1 MDEARQREIAR
12 KGGKAAH
19 QRGTAHE
26 FTAEEAAEAG
36 RKGGKAVSQNRQHMA
51 EIGRKG
57 GKAAHQRGNSSLA
70 GSAAQQDQGNGEEL
84 RRQEE
89 NAPVSTEP
97 TPERGSAQQ
106 WESGAAGA
114 VAGSPEEAAMPRR
127 NGAHPEHGNGASRSG
142 NGQQSAAVG
151 QPTTAG
157 AQ

>member
-26 FTAEEAAEAG
+26 FTREEAAEAG

-57 GKAAHQRGNSSLA
+57 GKAAHQRDAPALA
-70 GSAAQQDQGNGEEL
+70 ESAARQDERADEEL
-84 RRQEE
+84 LRQEG
-89 NAPVSTEP
+89 NAAVATEP

-106 WESGAAGA
+106 WESGAA
-114 VAGSPEEAAMPRR
+114 EAALPRR
-127 NGAHPEHGNGASRSG
+127 NGNSAEHGNGHARKG
-142 NGQQSAAVG
+142 NGQQSVAAG
-151 QPTTAG
+151 QPAAAG
-157 AQ
+157 AE